1 MPWVGADPM
10 DPPPLFLNPRKDNS
24 MYKIS
29 WFHKS
34 EPVYMVSNMR
44 RSDDVLGALAS
55 QIGASVEATS
65 FLLSLFIGK
74 TLSYDTVTYAE
85 GRANYFKFKG
95 STLPRTRSIFFL

>member
-10 DPPPLFLNPRKDNS
+10 DTPPLFFKSKERQLYVQDQ
-24 MYKIS
+24 
-29 WFHKS
+29 S

-74 TLSYDTVTYAE
+74 TLSYDTVT
-85 GRANYFKFKG
+85 
-95 STLPRTRSIFFL
+95 

>member
-1 MPWVGADPM
+1 
-10 DPPPLFLNPRKDNS
+10 
-24 MYKIS
+24 MYK
-29 WFHKS
+29 HKS

-74 TLSYDTVTYAE
+74 TLSYDTVT
-85 GRANYFKFKG
+85 
-95 STLPRTRSIFFL
+95 